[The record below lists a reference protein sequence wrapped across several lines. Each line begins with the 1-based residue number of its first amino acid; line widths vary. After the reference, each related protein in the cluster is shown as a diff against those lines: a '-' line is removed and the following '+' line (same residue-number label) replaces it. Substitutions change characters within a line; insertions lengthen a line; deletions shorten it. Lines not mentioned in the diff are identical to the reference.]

1 MLFYVYLCFT
11 EKVKR
16 FRLVFNSKF
25 APDADTDNTE
35 VNLCFLP
42 HFTYSFIH
50 LFNKNIGITNNCKPG
65 LFPSVVDIKQILAP

>member
-1 MLFYVYLCFT
+1 MYICAALKRVVKCFG
-11 EKVKR
+11 
-16 FRLVFNSKF
+16 LVFNSKF
-25 APDADTDNTE
+25 APDADADNTE

-42 HFTYSFIH
+42 HLIYSFIH

>member
-25 APDADTDNTE
+25 APDADTDNTV
-35 VNLCFLP
+35 VNLCLLP
-42 HFTYSFIH
+42 HLFIH
-50 LFNKNIGITNNCKPG
+50 SL
-65 LFPSVVDIKQILAP
+65 V